1 MRISNMKTSTKDVAL
16 LVVFS
21 ALSVIIIKIFPGIP
35 IVGVPGSNIKFDAA
49 VAPVYGIVIGPY
61 LGFTAALIGG
71 FVTAGSPFSILTS
84 FSPAISAM
92 IAGFLTSE
100 RLPHTR
106 GKFPGWMVA
115 AVLLAALI
123 AGWYLTPIG
132 WQAPLYPIL
141 HIAGLLGILITR
153 NWVARSFRKI
163 NLDTA
168 GWHFR
173 SSVVLLGV
181 ILAVAAFMFSKP
193 FIGEEVLLLPHLSV
207 PLYIVAEIVILYG
220 IFGRGRV
227 SYLLLGVIF
236 TICGYLSPQLP
247 LNMGTS
253 VSSILSVVLYV
264 TAQVVILYGIF
275 GEGRFSL
282 ISSIFLACYCGIIAD
297 HMLGNLIFIGVI
309 DILIPLADIQQFF
322 LQPLGLPN
330 IPSLFMYML
339 PVSAIERI
347 LMTIAA
353 TIFGISLFIALYK
366 TGLLERVQQLVT
378 HHSVENKQISE

>member
-1 MRISNMKTSTKDVAL
+1 MRVSSFKISTKDVAL
-16 LVVFS
+16 LIVFS
-21 ALSVIIIKIFPGIP
+21 ALSVVIIKIFPGIP

-61 LGFTAALIGG
+61 LGFIAALLGG

-100 RLPHTR
+100 TVTFKRVKL
-106 GKFPGWMVA
+106 PGWIVA
-115 AVLLAALI
+115 AVLSAALI

-141 HIAGLLGILITR
+141 HIAGLLAILVTR
-153 NWVARSFRKI
+153 NWVTRSFSKI
-163 NLDTA
+163 NLKTE
-168 GWHFR
+168 GWYFR
-173 SSVVLLGV
+173 SSVVLLGL

-193 FIGEEVLLLPHLSV
+193 FIGEELLLLPHFSV
-207 PLYIVAEIVILYG
+207 PLYIVAEILILYG
-220 IFGRGRV
+220 IFGKGRPG
-227 SYLLLGVIF
+227 YLLLGFIL
-236 TICGYLSPQLP
+236 TICANIVPQLFISAE
-247 LNMGTS
+247 TS
-253 VSSILSVVLYV
+253 VLPILSVLLYV
-264 TAQVVILYGIF
+264 TAQILILYGIF

-309 DILIPLADIQQFF
+309 DILIPLAAIQQGF

-339 PVSAIERI
+339 PVSAIERV

-353 TIFGISLFIALYK
+353 TIFGVSLFIALYK

-378 HHSVENKQISE
+378 RHPIEK